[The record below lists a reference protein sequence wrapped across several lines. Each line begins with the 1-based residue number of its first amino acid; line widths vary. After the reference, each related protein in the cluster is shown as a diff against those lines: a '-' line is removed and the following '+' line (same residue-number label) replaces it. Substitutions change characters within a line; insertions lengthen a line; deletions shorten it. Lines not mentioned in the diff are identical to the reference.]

1 MTSNDTKLS
10 IKDIDKG
17 NDAIKLANIIFHGI
31 NTNIPKEN
39 KKKKDL
45 VKKRK
50 NKISAKS
57 RKLNRKKR

>member
-1 MTSNDTKLS
+1 MTSNDTKLP

-17 NDAIKLANIIFHGI
+17 NDAIKLANIISHGI

-57 RKLNRKKR
+57 LKLNRKKR